1 MACEA
6 PPRPPATMLHVPH
19 KSAEPLFHR
28 LLSRLR
34 QSSMSEIGS
43 DRHHNTC
50 HHICVKDSHA
60 CSVVNACRGISSL
73 FPSPLPPS
81 VEAPAGRRAKHP
93 PRSAWG
99 AECSPWTAC
108 PAVACF
114 MRCSRPWAVLRL
126 GRRALPSGARLPAR
140 VRDRRRALVL
150 PDEFG
155 EVVGRVLRVGHVHAR
170 DLAGLD
176 AVVEASGPDEEEA

>member
-1 MACEA
+1 MFRLMLCLCVWQSLGNGESATVDLFGASAVSTRMRTAGESTTLCRCRENLCRA
-6 PPRPPATMLHVPH
+6 GETRARKIEMPATMRSTLVTCGWTAASTAAQGVRGSASTASHDVPR

-81 VEAPAGRRAKHP
+81 VEAPAGRRAKH
-93 PRSAWG
+93 RHHFLARAFSL
-99 AECSPWTAC
+99 AE
-108 PAVACF
+108 V
-114 MRCSRPWAVLRL
+114 
-126 GRRALPSGARLPAR
+126 
-140 VRDRRRALVL
+140 
-150 PDEFG
+150 
-155 EVVGRVLRVGHVHAR
+155 
-170 DLAGLD
+170 
-176 AVVEASGPDEEEA
+176 